1 MKKWKKAMALLLGFC
16 MLAGP
21 LTMAPVMEAKADSGE
36 RTIYFNADQTGE
48 RLEFFYDT
56 ENITIY
62 VQDDK
67 GDYLPFTTYYFKL
80 DGTEKAKFESVP
92 INGNPGHTTQ
102 AAYMDSYNY
111 AWCTPPDGKAS
122 HTPRVDIYPAEQ
134 ENPSGQETPP
144 EQENPSGQETPPAQG
159 TSSDDGGHHSYIW
172 VTETEATA
180 TVDAIEGYECT
191 HCGRISQYRA
201 KPNSAYAKFNQ
212 DAATSIR
219 KAQNN
224 ETVTLDTNLW
234 NSFHKD
240 VFDALAERP
249 DVSLTVKYRY
259 EGKRYTVTI
268 PSGSDVTSLPDAN
281 GYCGFRYLDATF
293 GGSELTVG

>member
-1 MKKWKKAMALLLGFC
+1 MKKWKKSLALLMGFC
-16 MLAGP
+16 MLAGA
-21 LTMAPVMEAKADSGE
+21 LTITPEIEAKATSTAYSLG
-36 RTIYFNADQTGE
+36 Q
-48 RLEFFYDT
+48 
-56 ENITIY
+56 
-62 VQDDK
+62 V
-67 GDYLPFTTYYFKL
+67 TT
-80 DGTEKAKFESVP
+80 
-92 INGNPGHTTQ
+92 
-102 AAYMDSYNY
+102 
-111 AWCTPPDGKAS
+111 
-122 HTPRVDIYPAEQ
+122 
-134 ENPSGQETPP
+134 P
-144 EQENPSGQETPPAQG
+144 EQGTPSEQETPPAQETPSEQETPPAQVSPSG
-159 TSSDDGGHHSYIW
+159 QENPTAQRASSDDGGHHSYIW
-172 VTETEATA
+172 VTKTEATE
-180 TVDAIEGYECT
+180 TTDAIEVYECT
-191 HCGRISQYRA
+191 RCGSVLQYRPKA
-201 KPNSAYAKFNQ
+201 NSAYAKFNQ
-212 DAATSIR
+212 NTVTSIR